1 MLPTDKCN
9 TDETQ
14 ELKCLLCLAAESSP
28 CPGVILGRKRK
39 TNKIISEKSLGLR
52 ELGTSPKFRA
62 VCAWRL
68 RVGGKGSCLV
78 SFQVVWRVSCGR
90 GGMTREL
97 HLHTLLLP
105 FSQNPLQG
113 REMRIQP
120 GLGPS
125 RMLARSLAAP
135 RDCLGDNLL
144 PRQGQ

>member
-52 ELGTSPKFRA
+52 GAGNLTK
-62 VCAWRL
+62 VQ
-68 RVGGKGSCLV
+68 SCLCLEAQGWGEGAAWPLP
-78 SFQVVWRVSCGR
+78 SGGGSPVVGR
-90 GGMTREL
+90 TTREL

-105 FSQNPLQG
+105 FSQNPLQ
-113 REMRIQP
+113 EEK
-120 GLGPS
+120 
-125 RMLARSLAAP
+125 
-135 RDCLGDNLL
+135 
-144 PRQGQ
+144 